1 MFLLGAA
8 AGAAGA
14 LIVGGSRHR
23 RAEARLRQ
31 EAAERES
38 DRAYLAE
45 QLVTAEQ
52 DERRRLSLLL
62 HDGPLQSLSGV
73 ALMHEAA
80 LRALEHGKLE
90 EAAGV
95 IRSALERERELIQVL
110 RDLSFAMEPVVLR
123 DHGLSAAVQALAD
136 QVAEA
141 RRVEVTVD
149 VAAGERLGEKAQVA
163 LYQTIRE
170 AVGQS
175 VRRRP
180 ATIGVAV
187 EEQRDGRFVTRVTD
201 DGVAERRSANLEAL
215 RERATILQ
223 GQVSVETQPGGG
235 TTVAVVI
242 PAAADA

>member
-1 MFLLGAA
+1 VRAA
-8 AGAAGA
+8 D
-14 LIVGGSRHR
+14 
-23 RAEARLRQ
+23 
-31 EAAERES
+31 ERES
-38 DRAYLAE
+38 ERAYLAA

-73 ALMHEAA
+73 ALMSEAA
-80 LRALEHGKLE
+80 LRALEHGKLD
-90 EAAGV
+90 EAREV
-95 IRSALERERELIQVL
+95 IRGAIERERELVQVL

-123 DHGLSAAVQALAD
+123 DHGLAAAVQALAD

-141 RRVEVTVD
+141 RRVGVTVD

-175 VRRRP
+175 VHRQP
-180 ATIGVAV
+180 ATIAVAV
-187 EEQRDGRFVTRVTD
+187 EEREDGGFVTRVTD

-215 RERATILQ
+215 RERARILQ
-223 GQVSVETQPGGG
+223 GEISVESQPGSG

-242 PAAADA
+242 PPLSGT